1 MMMKSKPALLLAL
14 AVVALWL
21 GITIVGGNLQSGG
34 KSELDDLVKSGPLW
48 GVWMALTFLVIL
60 TMAFRWKGL
69 GLARPD
75 WKEAIRLM
83 WLPGLFIVG
92 MLGGAFTGT
101 LPTRAV
107 LFWIFVNS
115 MIVGI
120 SEEWAYRGILLKPL
134 RERFPVMTAALLTS
148 VIFGMSHA
156 LNGFVTGD
164 FGKALVQAV
173 AASMSGLLFTALR
186 LRTGSLLPVMLLHGL
201 WDFSVFFLALSV
213 GGDAGGAEK
222 SAGDGGLAAW
232 LAPMVM
238 VTPNFLYGWYLLRRT
253 KRGDLERQGA
263 VAD

>member
-1 MMMKSKPALLLAL
+1 MKSKPTFLLAL
-14 AVVALWL
+14 VVVALWL
-21 GITIVGGNLQSGG
+21 GITIFGGNLQSGG
-34 KSELDDLVKSGPLW
+34 STSLDELVKNGPLW
-48 GVWMALTFLVIL
+48 GVWTALTFLAVL
-60 TMAFRWKGL
+60 TLAFRWKGL
-69 GLARPD
+69 SFARPD

-92 MLGGAFTGT
+92 ILGGAFTGT
-101 LPTRAV
+101 LPAASV
-107 LFWIFVNS
+107 IFWIFMNS

-134 RERFPVMTAALLTS
+134 RERFPVMTAAILTS

-201 WDFSVFFLALSV
+201 WDFSVFFFALST
-213 GGDAGGAEK
+213 AGGTE
-222 SAGDGGLAAW
+222 SATEVSGPVAW
-232 LAPMVM
+232 FAPVVM

-253 KRGDLERQGA
+253 KRVDLEEQGA
-263 VAD
+263 VQN